1 MLHNKIINFLFFLF
15 DVFSPFYKMFRRKKK
30 LVSVAVESLK
40 VLKFHWV
47 FCCHLPEFNI
57 ASKFG
62 WERYLVMLCCLVA
75 STILDSVVIK
85 RLRAICFSVIFVL
98 LFLFLKDEWHKLLE
112 QCPTLNSIMWTCSK
126 VVFPR
131 FNLNPSLYQTCMQVR

>member
-1 MLHNKIINFLFFLF
+1 MIFLLL
-15 DVFSPFYKMFRRKKK
+15 YYLRE
-30 LVSVAVESLK
+30 L
-40 VLKFHWV
+40 
-47 FCCHLPEFNI
+47 NI

-98 LFLFLKDEWHKLLE
+98 LFFFFE
-112 QCPTLNSIMWTCSK
+112 
-126 VVFPR
+126 R
-131 FNLNPSLYQTCMQVR
+131 